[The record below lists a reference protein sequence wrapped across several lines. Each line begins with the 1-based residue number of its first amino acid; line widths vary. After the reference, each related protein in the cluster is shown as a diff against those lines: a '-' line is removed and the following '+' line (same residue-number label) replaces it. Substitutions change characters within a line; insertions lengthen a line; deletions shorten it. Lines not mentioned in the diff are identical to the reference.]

1 MEVEMLNVAVCILAV
16 FCRSCLAGRPFVGHA
31 HIKPQSPVVERGATI
46 TLSCILDKSQLSYS
60 NSSSV
65 FWRLNNSS
73 IPPTDYTVDS
83 QSVSNVTLHNFTAA
97 SGYLSCLMR
106 YASLS
111 PQLLQ
116 QTEVTSGYRPEVP
129 QNISCIYFHENNFTC
144 TWAPGRD
151 TELQTKYL
159 LVRRGPSS
167 ESICQ
172 STINSC
178 SFLHPD
184 LHFNFDYKV
193 WVKAENAL
201 GEAISD
207 VTTMSTLH
215 LAKTAAPE
223 VVSVKSIPGL
233 KQMLEVLWKRP
244 LLAPNDFPVKCVL
257 RYRRANS
264 NESVVTSEVN
274 VSTDEFGMFNLSGLH
289 DYTEYAV
296 AVRCICTEGQILWSD
311 WSAEKTGR
319 TEERVPSSKVDLWRA
334 IDSVHPNG
342 NRSVRLMW
350 KELQLPSSGTT
361 RGYRT
366 QCFLESDA
374 AQKVMNNTTEKTMTF
389 NITGE
394 AYWVSVVA
402 YNSAGDSP
410 EATLRIPSIEEKG
423 NRMLENVQT
432 FTRNEQLVVSWKP
445 STVAVDG
452 YVIEWCVDSDT
463 EACDLSWER
472 VSNSTEWTFQKGIFE
487 PLKCYNISLFP
498 LFENKVGDPYS
509 TQVYLVEGPPKY
521 GPLVKIHNVGKHEV
535 TVKWEEIP
543 KNERHGFVTNYTI
556 VHSAS
561 SGSQMTKTV
570 SPEVLEYTIKDLQY
584 NTLYNVYITAR
595 TKGGE
600 TNGTSIQFS
609 TLKYAKEDVI
619 AVTVPV
625 LIAVFIGVICLQKKQ
640 KLKQVCWP
648 DVPNPAGSSMAEWS
662 DDISKVTPQL
672 YIQSDGI
679 LNDENINVLDSLCT
693 DENQTKVIKE
703 YPKSFLESTSRQHN
717 CHYWKETDFAKP
729 PSPLSYISAEKI
741 YKSQLSSDTSGEQIN
756 VSRSCLIQ
764 GLHYEDDS
772 IRYTDEEEIFMEKAA
787 FNPYL
792 KNSVI
797 TREFI
802 FPGNSSNQNGT
813 GNMQQLMIIAPCPLK
828 GIGEHYVTT
837 DMVGLRVVH

>member
-1 MEVEMLNVAVCILAV
+1 MKHICILLRAWVRAGEMLKVAVCILAV
-16 FCRSCLAGRPFVGHA
+16 LCRSCLAGRPFVGHA
-31 HIKPQSPVVERGATI
+31 QIKPLSPVVERGSTI
-46 TLSCILDKSQLSYS
+46 TLSCVLDKSQLSYS

-73 IPPTDYTVDS
+73 IPPTDYTAVNE
-83 QSVSNVTLHNFTAA
+83 SVSNVTLHNFTST
-97 SGYLSCLMR
+97 SGYLSCLVH

-129 QNISCIYFHENNFTC
+129 QNISCIYFHEKNFTC
-144 TWAPGRD
+144 TWVPGRE
-151 TELQTKYL
+151 TELETKYL

-167 ESICQ
+167 ESICR

-178 SFLHPD
+178 SFLYPD

-201 GEAISD
+201 
-207 VTTMSTLH
+207 
-215 LAKTAAPE
+215 AKTAAPE
-223 VVSVKSIPGL
+223 IVSVKPMPGL

-244 LLAPNDFPVKCVL
+244 LLAPNGLPVKCVL
-257 RYRRANS
+257 RYRSANS
-264 NESVVTSEVN
+264 NESLASSEVN
-274 VSTDEFGMFNLSGLH
+274 MSTVELGMFNLRGLH

-319 TEERVPSSKVDLWRA
+319 TEERAPSSKVDLWRA
-334 IDSVHPNG
+334 IDSGHPYG

-350 KELQLPSSGTT
+350 KELPLSSSGTT
-361 RGYRT
+361 LGYRT
-366 QCFLESDA
+366 QCFLESYA
-374 AQKVMNNTTEKTMTF
+374 AQKLMGNTTENTITF

-394 AYWVSVVA
+394 AYWISVVA

-410 EATLRIPSIEEKG
+410 EASLRIPSIGEKG
-423 NRMLENVQT
+423 NQMLEDVET
-432 FTRNEQLVVSWKP
+432 FIRNEQLVVSWKP

-452 YVIEWCVDSDT
+452 YVLEWCVDSDT
-463 EACDLSWER
+463 DACDRSWQR
-472 VSNSTEWTFQKGIFE
+472 LSNSTEWTFQEGIFE
-487 PLKCYNISLFP
+487 PLKCYNISVFP
-498 LFENKVGDPYS
+498 LFENQVGDPYS
-509 TQVYLVEGPPKY
+509 IQVYLVEGPPKY
-521 GPLVKIHNVGKHEV
+521 GPLAKIHNAGKHEV
-535 TVKWEEIP
+535 AVKWEEIP

-556 VHSAS
+556 QYSAS

-570 SPEVLEYTIKDLQY
+570 SPEILEYTIKDLQS

-600 TNGTSIQFS
+600 TNGTSIQFR
-609 TLKYAKEDVI
+609 TLKYSKEDVI
-619 AVTVPV
+619 AIIVPV
-625 LIAVFIGVICLQKKQ
+625 LFAVFIGVICLRKKQ

-662 DDISKVTPQL
+662 DDMSKVTPLL
-672 YIQSDGI
+672 YIQPDGI
-679 LNDENINVLDSLCT
+679 VNDENINVLDSLCT
-693 DENQTKVIKE
+693 DGNKTKVIEE
-703 YPKSFLESTSRQHN
+703 YPRNFLESTSRQHN
-717 CHYWKETDFAKP
+717 SHYWKEIDFAKP

-741 YKSQLSSDTSGEQIN
+741 YKSQLSSDAPGEQIN
-756 VSRSCLIQ
+756 VSGSCLIQ
-764 GLHYEDDS
+764 GLPYEEDS
-772 IRYTDEEEIFMEKAA
+772 IQYTAEEEICMEKAA

-802 FPGNSSNQNGT
+802 FPGNSSNQIGT
-813 GNMQQLMIIAPCPLK
+813 GNNQQLMIIAPCPLK